1 MSDKKAE
8 GKTMTKE
15 DKLEADE
22 KMTQLDKI
30 VKVWKENQTEDIA
43 YQVPL
48 NGRPMADVGK
58 CRVVLEFASLSE
70 AEAMVAECVGHS
82 TPCGMFLMDAIAQNA
97 VPDERTF
104 LVRKADALPEQ
115 WRLQKITVR
124 VTPAAS

>member
-1 MSDKKAE
+1 MSDKKSRS
-8 GKTMTKE
+8 KNMTKE

-30 VKVWKENQTEDIA
+30 VKGWEGDQAEDIA
-43 YQVPL
+43 YQIPL
-48 NGRPMADVGK
+48 TGKPMADVGK

-82 TPCGMFLMDAIAQNA
+82 TTCGMFLMDAIAQNA

-115 WRLQKITVR
+115 WQLQRITVR
-124 VTPAAS
+124 VTPAGS